1 MYKIQCVQAHT
12 FAWNFEVAVLYQ
24 SVKIKVVLLSHIIY
38 IQDKIAIRVMTG
50 FTCSDYSAND
60 GTGYSG

>member
-24 SVKIKVVLLSHIIY
+24 SVKIKVVLLFHIIY
-38 IQDKIAIRVMTG
+38 TRQDRDQ
-50 FTCSDYSAND
+50 SDD
-60 GTGYSG
+60 GVHLQ